1 MRVTIEHQLGQAEAM
16 RRVDQGATQLLA
28 SASGAGVEI
37 RGLQKSWD
45 HNTLTFSFT
54 GKMGPFTAPVRGT
67 TVVTERDL
75 TIDVDL
81 GIVEKFMPEDKIR
94 RDIESGAR
102 QMLADDS
109 AA

>member
-1 MRVTIEHQLGQAEAM
+1 M
-16 RRVDQGATQLLA
+16 RRVDQGTTQLLA

-37 RGLQKSWD
+37 RNLQKSWE

-67 TVVTERDL
+67 TTVTEHVL
-75 TIDVDL
+75 IIDVDL
-81 GIVEKFMPEDKIR
+81 GIVEKLMPEEKIR
-94 RDIESGAR
+94 GDIEAGAR
-102 QMLADDS
+102 KMLEDNS